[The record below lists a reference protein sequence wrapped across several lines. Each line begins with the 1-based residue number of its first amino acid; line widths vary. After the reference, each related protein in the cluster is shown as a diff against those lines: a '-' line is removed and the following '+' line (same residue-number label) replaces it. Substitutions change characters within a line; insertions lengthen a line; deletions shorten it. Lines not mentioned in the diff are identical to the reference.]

1 MNVED
6 ADELLAEAIRARDEA
21 ARLVTRTES
30 NLWVAE
36 RNRDSAQAHFD
47 AMVRW
52 VADRERVLRE
62 LTIANDGGH
71 HPKENA

>member
-1 MNVED
+1 MNVDE
-6 ADELLAEAIRARDEA
+6 ADEMLADAIRARDEA

-36 RNRDSAQAHFD
+36 RNRDTAQAHFD

-62 LTIANDGGH
+62 LTIAQEGGH
-71 HPKENA
+71 KP